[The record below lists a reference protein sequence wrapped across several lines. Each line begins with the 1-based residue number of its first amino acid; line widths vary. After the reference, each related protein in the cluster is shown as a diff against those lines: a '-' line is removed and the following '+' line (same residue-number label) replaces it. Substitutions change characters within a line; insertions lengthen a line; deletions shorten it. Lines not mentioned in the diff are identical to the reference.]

1 MNKTNIIGPLPVAQ
15 PGKPMQPS
23 AHSATSRIKWA
34 VALRMPKP
42 LPLGEPFGYTST
54 PFYHTFPLATRLNG
68 RKNSQ
73 NGQKSRKNA
82 CKALCRRPSEPK
94 NTGGKTP
101 ESPKI
106 PLQLGCSVT
115 QIRHFFK
122 RTFFNLPLIFENN
135 VKKATVWLHQ
145 GGKTSPSMLRI
156 ATARVAAPS
165 VCYAVACILLAAAPT
180 APPCFRHWRRSSP
193 LLLPRGGLGIP
204 QGFISSPEAPLLGEL
219 SGASP
224 TERLDE
230 GRPAL
235 KERA

>member
-1 MNKTNIIGPLPVAQ
+1 MWSLCCEHPCPLRRFAP
-15 PGKPMQPS
+15 
-23 AHSATSRIKWA
+23 
-34 VALRMPKP
+34 ALPK
-42 LPLGEPFGYTST
+42 GEPFGYTST
-54 PFYHTFPLATRLNG
+54 TFYHTFPLATRLNG

-145 GGKTSPSMLRI
+145 GGLPVSQSLSLWEQQRRPPPVAETGRSCWGRGQQDASESEADAGSRNPGSV
-156 ATARVAAPS
+156 TA
-165 VCYAVACILLAAAPT
+165 
-180 APPCFRHWRRSSP
+180 
-193 LLLPRGGLGIP
+193 GD
-204 QGFISSPEAPLLGEL
+204 GEGKDADGD
-219 SGASP
+219 S
-224 TERLDE
+224 
-230 GRPAL
+230 
-235 KERA
+235 RAQR

>member
-1 MNKTNIIGPLPVAQ
+1 MVNGRC
-15 PGKPMQPS
+15 PGCDY
-23 AHSATSRIKWA
+23 
-34 VALRMPKP
+34 

-135 VKKATVWLHQ
+135 VKKATVWLHERANKN
-145 GGKTSPSMLRI
+145 GEEN
-156 ATARVAAPS
+156 
-165 VCYAVACILLAAAPT
+165 
-180 APPCFRHWRRSSP
+180 SSP
-193 LLLPRGGLGIP
+193 
-204 QGFISSPEAPLLGEL
+204 QKAPL
-219 SGASP
+219 A
-224 TERLDE
+224 
-230 GRPAL
+230 
-235 KERA
+235 

>member
-1 MNKTNIIGPLPVAQ
+1 MNYSLQMNKTNIIGPLPVAQ

-54 PFYHTFPLATRLNG
+54 TFYHTFPPATRLNG
-68 RKNSQ
+68 RKTAKTGRKVEKMRGNHSAAAPQSQ
-73 NGQKSRKNA
+73 KTLGK
-82 CKALCRRPSEPK
+82 
-94 NTGGKTP
+94 KTP

-135 VKKATVWLHQ
+135 VKKATVWLHER
-145 GGKTSPSMLRI
+145 GKPLRHCF
-156 ATARVAAPS
+156 AM
-165 VCYAVACILLAAAPT
+165 
-180 APPCFRHWRRSSP
+180 PPP
-193 LLLPRGGLGIP
+193 LPRGGLGIP

>member
-1 MNKTNIIGPLPVAQ
+1 MNYSLQMNKTNILGPLPVAQ

-156 ATARVAAPS
+156 AT
-165 VCYAVACILLAAAPT
+165 
-180 APPCFRHWRRSSP
+180 
-193 LLLPRGGLGIP
+193 
-204 QGFISSPEAPLLGEL
+204 
-219 SGASP
+219 SP
-224 TERLDE
+224 TE
-230 GRPAL
+230 GRPWHSARL
-235 KERA
+235 HLFARGSPTRGAVGRKPD

>member
-135 VKKATVWLHQ
+135 VKKATVWLHERGETYRFRKASPSGSNNDDRRQWRKQ
-145 GGKTSPSMLRI
+145 GGAVGAAASRMR
-156 ATARVAAPS
+156 ATAKQTLGAATR
-165 VCYAVACILLAAAPT
+165 AV
-180 APPCFRHWRRSSP
+180 SP
-193 LLLPRGGLGIP
+193 KV
-204 QGFISSPEAPLLGEL
+204 
-219 SGASP
+219 
-224 TERLDE
+224 TERARMLTVI
-230 GRPAL
+230 
-235 KERA
+235 

>member
-94 NTGGKTP
+94 NTGEKTP

-135 VKKATVWLHQ
+135 VKKATVWLHERGQ
-145 GGKTSPSMLRI
+145 NLSVNASHCHLPYRGEALAFRKASSLRQ
-156 ATARVAAPS
+156 R
-165 VCYAVACILLAAAPT
+165 
-180 APPCFRHWRRSSP
+180 
-193 LLLPRGGLGIP
+193 LPY
-204 QGFISSPEAPLLGEL
+204 
-219 SGASP
+219 
-224 TERLDE
+224 
-230 GRPAL
+230 
-235 KERA
+235 